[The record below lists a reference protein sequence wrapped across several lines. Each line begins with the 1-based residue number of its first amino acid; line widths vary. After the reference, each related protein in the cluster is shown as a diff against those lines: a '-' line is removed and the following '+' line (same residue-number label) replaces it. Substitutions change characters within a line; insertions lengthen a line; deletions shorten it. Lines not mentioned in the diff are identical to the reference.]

1 MNHSSLLASWSRS
14 SDCCWEIP
22 IPIYPTIQPSPLVV
36 SVSRVRKKPWNDG
49 SVLAE
54 LVHLAALSSFP
65 SLADAYSSQL
75 GSWIVLAVSIVILK
89 HPWVLA
95 VSQINAVMK
104 NKNLIML
111 IYILWSNNTL
121 NQKKLHRSKSYLMFG
136 RSLQSAPGVLGMCF
150 SRASLS
156 GSTCLEIWSTKFGRN
171 FLVLSF
177 HL

>member
-1 MNHSSLLASWSRS
+1 MNYSSLFASWSWS

-22 IPIYPTIQPSPLVV
+22 IPIYPTIQSCPLVV
-36 SVSRVRKKPWNDG
+36 SMSSMRKKPWNDCP
-49 SVLAE
+49 VLAE

-65 SLADAYSSQL
+65 SLADTYSPQL
-75 GSWIVLAVSIVILK
+75 RSWIVLAVSVVILEN
-89 HPWVLA
+89 PWVLA
-95 VSQINAVMK
+95 ISQINALMK
-104 NKNLIML
+104 SKNLVML
-111 IYILWSNNTL
+111 IYILWPL
-121 NQKKLHRSKSYLMFG
+121 IRCIKKSYRNKSYLMLG